1 MEEVALALKHALD
14 KGSTLYACGNGGSA
28 AMASHLVGELIGKFN
43 KKRKPYRAVSLLDP
57 AVITCI
63 ANDFGYDKIFSRQLE
78 ALGKKGDILVALSTS
93 YKSPNIV
100 EVIKVAKKKKM
111 ELFILDLKLETAA
124 KTQEAQ
130 LMTLHE
136 ICRLME

>member
-1 MEEVALALKHALD
+1 M
-14 KGSTLYACGNGGSA
+14 
-28 AMASHLVGELIGKFN
+28 
-43 KKRKPYRAVSLLDP
+43 SLLDP

-63 ANDFGYDKIFSRQLE
+63 ANDFGYEHIFSRQLE
-78 ALGKKGDILVALSTS
+78 ALGKKGDVLVALSTS

-100 EVIKVAKKKKM
+100 KAVEMAKKKKM
-111 ELFILDLKLETAA
+111 EVFVLDLKLETTA

-136 ICRLME
+136 ICRFIDEKWKSLSVRRRKGKGS